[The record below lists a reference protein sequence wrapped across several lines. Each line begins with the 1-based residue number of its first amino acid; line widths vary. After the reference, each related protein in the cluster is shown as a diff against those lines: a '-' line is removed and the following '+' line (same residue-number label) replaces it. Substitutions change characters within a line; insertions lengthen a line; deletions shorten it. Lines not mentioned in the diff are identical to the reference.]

1 MYLSRAFGEGIDV
14 GGLDVDHYG
23 LCRPSNCIPRRVQ
36 QPPEPLSHLLLV
48 LVHTLTGHL
57 HTCVISRGTF

>member
-1 MYLSRAFGEGIDV
+1 MYLSRALGEGIDV

-36 QPPEPLSHLLLV
+36 QSPEPLPHLLLV
-48 LVHTLTGHL
+48 LVHTLNRHL
-57 HTCVISRGTF
+57 HTCFISRCTL